1 MSQQEF
7 LPYAEN
13 MEDYSAKLHA
23 AQNDSQAPQFFRLT
37 ARLPEKGNTD
47 TILAAT
53 KRSWVVIKTYA
64 EGGEN
69 AIHAHPNDEHT
80 FVVLQG
86 RADFIGPNE
95 ERRSCEKYEGVIM
108 PAGTYYRFEAVGDEP
123 LVMIR
128 MGFVIDPEQDP
139 LGRVKA
145 DGSDFD
151 AYTTENKSDTLVL
164 SETAIFP

>member
-13 MEDYSAKLHA
+13 MDDYSVKLRE
-23 AQNDSQAPQFFRLT
+23 AQDDSGAPQFFKLT

-53 KRSWVVIKTYA
+53 KHSWVVIKTYA

-69 AIHAHPNDEHT
+69 SLHAHPNDEHT

-86 RADFIGPNE
+86 KAEFIGPKE
-95 ERRSCEKYEGVIM
+95 ERQTAEKYEGVIM
-108 PAGTYYRFEAVGDEP
+108 PAGTFYRFESVGDEP
-123 LVMIR
+123 LVMLR
-128 MGFVIDPEQDP
+128 MGFCLDTDEDP
-139 LGRVKA
+139 LGRINV
-145 DGSDFD
+145 DGSEFD
-151 AYTTENKSDTLVL
+151 AYTKANKSDTLVL
-164 SETAIFP
+164 SDTAIFP

>member
-13 MEDYSAKLHA
+13 MEDYGVKLRA
-23 AQNDSQAPQFFRLT
+23 AQDDSGAPQFFRLT

-53 KRSWVVIKTYA
+53 GRSWIVIKTYA

-86 RADFIGPNE
+86 RADFIGPKD
-95 ERRSCEKYEGVIM
+95 ERRSCGPYEGVIM
-108 PAGTYYRFEAVGDEP
+108 PAGAYYRFESVGGEP

-139 LGRVKA
+139 LGRIKA
-145 DGSDFD
+145 DGADFD

-164 SETAIFP
+164 SETAVFP